1 MKKEKLKEL
10 KDKLN
15 KKIESKNRFDRL
27 KEEYKNKKRKDDK
40 ELKIIGIT
48 GSRGKSTV
56 AYIVHEYLK
65 QIGKRSVLYSSLGVD
80 SPASIIKKDEAIDI
94 AVSSTESLLSILEEA
109 EMYEAEY
116 LVLEINESTIDLV
129 KDVEFYVKVL
139 TNFNPKHNDEQYT
152 IEEYKELKQ
161 SFFKDDDTT
170 INVIGVGSMMSKDDY
185 FEFMNLN
192 EGPKVTFGSKH
203 ICEVRGI
210 DYSSINFLLHELV
223 SSIDGLSMQVLINGK
238 NKYFRT
244 NNILCHNALNYVT
257 SMATLYAMGEFN
269 ENKFNKCIEEMM
281 IPGREEVLK
290 VNGRTIVIGMFLNPA
305 LENFENYKK
314 NKEIEK
320 IKVLTG
326 SIGYGFKTWK
336 EKYKD
341 EKFIKNRKVSRKY
354 AMEQVDKYADSVYL
368 TENDNAKEDVLDIC
382 LELQSYLPNT
392 ESKII
397 VNRIEAIKQMIEE
410 SNEGDLLFISGR
422 GNKRILCDSE
432 KTVKLFTDKEIV
444 EKVLKE
450 LGW

>member
-15 KKIESKNRFDRL
+15 KKIESKNRFNRL

-65 QIGKRSVLYSSLGVD
+65 SLGYKSVLYSSLGVD

-185 FEFMNLN
+185 FEFLNLN

-210 DYSSINFLLHELV
+210 DYSSINFLLHELE

-244 NNILCHNALNYVT
+244 NTILCHNALNYVT

-354 AMEQVDKYADSVYL
+354 AMDQVDKYADSVYL
-368 TENDNAKEDVLDIC
+368 TENDNALEDVLNIC

-397 VNRIEAIKQMIEE
+397 VDRKEAIKKMIEE